1 MAHDLLPVSAQLPAD
16 LAAEIE
22 GARDTLAAAK
32 AASTQKAL
40 CVRLAAVL

>member
-1 MAHDLLPVSAQLPAD
+1 MAHDLLIPAQLPAD

-32 AASTQKAL
+32 AGIDPEGL